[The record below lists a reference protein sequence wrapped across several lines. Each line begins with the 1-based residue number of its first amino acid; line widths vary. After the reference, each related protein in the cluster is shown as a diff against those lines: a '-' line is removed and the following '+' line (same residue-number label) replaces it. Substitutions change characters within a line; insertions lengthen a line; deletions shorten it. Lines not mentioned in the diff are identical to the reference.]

1 MKNKILS
8 SIILIL
14 VLLSSTLVYAT
25 DEQVEI
31 PTAYDLR
38 SDISIKVEN
47 QGTNPWCTFY
57 SYTKMVETY
66 LQKTKGLNYNLSETF
81 LLYRY
86 AFQGEYGNFALE
98 SDFPNKEYEITEI
111 NQKKFD
117 EATTKA
123 IGKFKETS
131 NVVKTKDDIKKY
143 IMNYGAVWTIVFEG
157 DKQAS
162 TEWYNTNGSINCK
175 NNYKPEY
182 NGTYNHAA
190 IIIGWDDNYSKNNF
204 KSSSKPENDGAWLVL
219 NSWGSNWGNKGT
231 VWVSYE
237 DNYMQNGTKYGIEY
251 ITLANGEVIETKLAD
266 EKEETTETPVIEQQ
280 NQTQKMIEE
289 HNNIKNMQNIFII
302 AVAVIIIL
310 LITLIIIKHNNQSNL
325 KDNNSKKKS
334 KLKIVIIIEL
344 ILIVLAMIFML

>member
-14 VLLSSTLVYAT
+14 ILILLSSTFVYAT

-38 SDISIKVEN
+38 NEITINVEY
-47 QGTNPWCTFY
+47 QKSGDQEKGAVCY
-57 SYTKMVETY
+57 HYAKTKMVETY
-66 LQKTKGLNYNLSETF
+66 LQKTKGINYNLSET
-81 LLYRY
+81 YY
-86 AFQGEYGNFALE
+86 AYHGEDKEGVFALE
-98 SDFPNKEYEITEI
+98 SDFPNKLFAQIPNIDEKIKVAEEKAVIKDFEYLNNFERDS
-111 NQKKFD
+111 K
-117 EATTKA
+117 
-123 IGKFKETS
+123 S
-131 NVVKTKDDIKKY
+131 MKKY
-143 IMNYGAVWTIVFEG
+143 IINYGGILVTPEV
-157 DKQAS
+157 DKQWNS
-162 TEWYNTNGSINCK
+162 
-175 NNYKPEY
+175 YKGGIYHKEKY
-182 NGTYNHAA
+182 SGDSHAVTV
-190 IIIGWDDNYSKNNF
+190 IGWDDNYSKDNF
-204 KSSSKPENDGAWLVL
+204 YYEKPENDGAWLVL
-219 NSWGSNWGNKGT
+219 NSWGTGWGNKGT
-231 VWVSYE
+231 AWVSYE
-237 DNYMQNGTKYGIEY
+237 DSYSMFGSVELIGSL
-251 ITLANGEVIETKLAD
+251 TLSSGEIIETKFED
-266 EKEETTETPVIEQQ
+266 EKQETAEAPVIEQQ

>member
-1 MKNKILS
+1 MKKKILS
-8 SIILIL
+8 ITILIL
-14 VLLSSTLVYAT
+14 ILILLCNVGVYAT
-25 DEQVEI
+25 DEQAEI

-38 SDISIKVEN
+38 NDISIKVEN

-98 SDFPNKEYEITEI
+98 SDFPNKEYKITEI

-143 IMNYGAVWTIVFEG
+143 IMNYGAVWTTVFEG

-190 IIIGWDDNYSKNNF
+190 VIIGWDDNYSKNNF

-251 ITLANGEVIETKLAD
+251 ITLANGEVIETKLTD
-266 EKEETTETPVIEQQ
+266 EKQEEIKKTETPVTEQE
-280 NQTQKMIEE
+280 TQKMLEE
-289 HNNIKNMQNIFII
+289 YNNMQNIFII
-302 AVAVIIIL
+302 VFVVAVIL
-310 LITLIIIKHNNQSNL
+310 LILLIIIKHRNL
-325 KDNNSKKKS
+325 SKSKDNKGSKKS
-334 KLKIVIIIEL
+334 KLKIVLTIAL
-344 ILIVLAMIFML
+344 ILILLTFIFML

>member
-1 MKNKILS
+1 MKKKILS
-8 SIILIL
+8 ITILIL
-14 VLLSSTLVYAT
+14 ILILLCNVGVYAT
-25 DEQVEI
+25 DEQAEI

-38 SDISIKVEN
+38 NDISIKVEY
-47 QGTNPWCTFY
+47 QGQTSLCGMY
-57 SYTKMVETY
+57 GYTKMLETY
-66 LQKTKGLNYNLSETF
+66 LQKTKGVDYDLSEAF
-81 LLYRY
+81 LTYY
-86 AFQGEYGNFALE
+86 YVFQGEYGNFVLE
-98 SDFPNKEYEITEI
+98 SDFPNKEYEITET

-143 IMNYGAVWTIVFEG
+143 IMNYGAVWTTVFEG

-182 NGTYNHAA
+182 NGTYNHVAV
-190 IIIGWDDNYSKNNF
+190 IIGWDDNYSKNNF

-251 ITLANGEVIETKLAD
+251 ITLANGEVIETKLTD
-266 EKEETTETPVIEQQ
+266 EKQEEIKKAETPIIEQE
-280 NQTQKMIEE
+280 TQKMLEE
-289 HNNIKNMQNIFII
+289 YNNMQNIFII
-302 AVAVIIIL
+302 VFVVAVIL
-310 LITLIIIKHNNQSNL
+310 LILLIIIKHRNL
-325 KDNNSKKKS
+325 SKSKDNKGSKKS
-334 KLKIVIIIEL
+334 KLKIVLTIAL
-344 ILIVLAMIFML
+344 ILILLTFIFML

>member
-38 SDISIKVEN
+38 NDISIKVEY
-47 QGTNPWCTFY
+47 QGQTSLCGMY
-57 SYTKMVETY
+57 GYTKMLETY
-66 LQKTKGLNYNLSETF
+66 LQKTKG
-81 LLYRY
+81 
-86 AFQGEYGNFALE
+86 EYGNFVLE
-98 SDFPNKEYEITEI
+98 SDFPNKEYEITET

-117 EATTKA
+117 EAESKA

-143 IMNYGAVWTIVFEG
+143 IMNYGAVWTTVFEG

-162 TEWYNTNGSINCK
+162 IEWYNTNGSINCK

-182 NGTYNHAA
+182 NGTYNHVAV
-190 IIIGWDDNYSKNNF
+190 IIGWDDNYSKDNF
-204 KSSSKPENDGAWLVL
+204 KSSSRPENDGAWLVL

-237 DNYMQNGTKYGIEY
+237 DNYMQNGTKYGI
-251 ITLANGEVIETKLAD
+251 
-266 EKEETTETPVIEQQ
+266 
-280 NQTQKMIEE
+280 E